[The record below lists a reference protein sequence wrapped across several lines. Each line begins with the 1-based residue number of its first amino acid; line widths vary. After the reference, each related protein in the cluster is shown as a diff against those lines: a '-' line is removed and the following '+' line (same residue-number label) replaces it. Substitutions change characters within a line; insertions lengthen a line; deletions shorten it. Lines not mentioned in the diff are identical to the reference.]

1 MPLVSGITT
10 ERTPIRSTPAG
21 DEVIGSIP
29 KDATITANDNSGQ
42 WLALVSVNGRAQGG
56 FINARSVKIG
66 TAPPPPPDDPNLTPF
81 ILTVEGYKPFVGH
94 LVKL

>member
-10 ERTPIRSTPAG
+10 ERTPIRSIPAG

-42 WLALVSVNGRAQGG
+42 WLSLVSVNGRAQGG
-56 FINARSVKIG
+56 YINARSVKIG
-66 TAPPPPPDDPNLTPF
+66 TVTTPPPPPTDKRVTN
-81 ILTVEGYKPFVGH
+81 IITVYNNGSISIVAT
-94 LVKL
+94 

>member
-29 KDATITANDNSGQ
+29 KDAAITAQDNSGQ

-66 TAPPPPPDDPNLTPF
+66 TVTPPPPPPTDKRVTN
-81 ILTVEGYKPFVGH
+81 IITVYNDGSISIVAT
-94 LVKL
+94 